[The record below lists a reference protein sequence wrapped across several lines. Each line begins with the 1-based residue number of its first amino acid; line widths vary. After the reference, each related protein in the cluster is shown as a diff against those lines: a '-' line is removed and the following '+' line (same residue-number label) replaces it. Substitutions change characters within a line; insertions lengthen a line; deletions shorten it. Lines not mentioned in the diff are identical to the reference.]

1 MVITMHQE
9 HREIIRQFHEH
20 YYYTGYAFGGTWKQT
35 YWMGVFC
42 WKCPFDLWIYQEI
55 LHEVRPD
62 VVIEVGTAG
71 GGTSLF
77 LAHMCD
83 IIGRGR
89 VITID
94 IQHLIDR
101 PVHPRISY
109 LKGDSTSEELL
120 GLVRAEIN
128 DASPVL
134 VILDSDHSMN
144 HVVKELCAYNEFVSP
159 GSYLIVEDTN
169 INGHPVLPDFGPG
182 PMEAVEIFL
191 AENSEFKVDES
202 CEKFLLTQNPRGYL
216 RRIANNQEAKHFIKM
231 APVQVTSAPRLAHQ
245 LPEPTLTAGVQC
257 SSCSFRGPLGSLFC
271 NRCGNAL

>member
-1 MVITMHQE
+1 MHQE
-9 HREIIRQFHEH
+9 HREIIRRFHEH
-20 YYYTGYAFGGTWKQT
+20 YYYTGYAFGGTWKKT
-35 YWMGVFC
+35 HWMGVSC
-42 WKCPFDLWIYQEI
+42 WKCPLDLWIYQE
-55 LHEVRPD
+55 LMHEVRPE
-62 VVIEVGTAG
+62 VVIEVGTDG

-94 IQHLIDR
+94 IQHQIGR
-101 PVHPRISY
+101 PVHSRISY

-120 GLVRAEIN
+120 GLVRAEVN
-128 DASPVL
+128 GAHSVM

-144 HVVKELCAYNEFVSP
+144 HVLKELRAYSEFVSP

-182 PMEAVEIFL
+182 PMEAVDLFL
-191 AENSEFKVDES
+191 GENSEFKVDES

-216 RRIANNQEAKHFIKM
+216 RRIANEDEVQE
-231 APVQVTSAPRLAHQ
+231 TSLTGSASQ
-245 LPEPTLTAGVQC
+245 LDKPTQPAEIQC
-257 SSCSFRGPLGSLFC
+257 PACTFRGPIGSRFC
-271 NRCGNAL
+271 NSCGNAL